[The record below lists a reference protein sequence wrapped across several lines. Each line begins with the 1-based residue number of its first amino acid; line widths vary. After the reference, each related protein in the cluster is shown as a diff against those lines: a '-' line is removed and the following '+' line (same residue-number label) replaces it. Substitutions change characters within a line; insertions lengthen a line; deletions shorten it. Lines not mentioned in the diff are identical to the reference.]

1 MTAGVQATGNE
12 DAMPFYRRQLK
23 LPAYPRGF
31 HIITSQV
38 VQALPE
44 LRSIEIG
51 WLHVFIQHTSA
62 SLSINENADPDVPV
76 DMEATF
82 NAIAPEDFPYQHTCE
97 GPDDMPAH
105 VKASLL
111 GSSLMIPIGQGR
123 LLLGTWQGI
132 YLCEHRNHGGSRSL
146 VLTAQGDGPA

>member
-1 MTAGVQATGNE
+1 
-12 DAMPFYRRQLK
+12 MPFYRRQLK